1 MRCFVVTYGIGLDV
15 CCTFVLL
22 DVSSV
27 LMVLEVCAEQIS
39 VLVDVCSLLAVEV
52 FGGCKSDLQS
62 DLDVNGLM
70 NFGYVELRLII
81 EWSRKVP
88 GWFMQ

>member
-1 MRCFVVTYGIGLDV
+1 M
-15 CCTFVLL
+15 
-22 DVSSV
+22 
-27 LMVLEVCAEQIS
+27 
-39 VLVDVCSLLAVEV
+39 
-52 FGGCKSDLQS
+52 FGACKSELQS

-88 GWFMQ
+88 GRFLLSVMLFVLLLAVTKITTRLQCHKTEKQLFIIADLNMLAVI

>member
-1 MRCFVVTYGIGLDV
+1 LT
-15 CCTFVLL
+15 
-22 DVSSV
+22 
-27 LMVLEVCAEQIS
+27 
-39 VLVDVCSLLAVEV
+39 EV
-52 FGGCKSDLQS
+52 FGSCKSDLQS

-88 GWFMQ
+88 GWFSWHCLLASFFM

>member
-1 MRCFVVTYGIGLDV
+1 MYARC
-15 CCTFVLL
+15 LL
-22 DVSSV
+22 
-27 LMVLEVCAEQIS
+27 LT
-39 VLVDVCSLLAVEV
+39 EV
-52 FGGCKSDLQS
+52 FGTCKSDLQN

-88 GWFMQ
+88 GYFSLCLILVSFFILPLVIFCC

>member
-1 MRCFVVTYGIGLDV
+1 MNAFNCTEMLTVVII
-15 CCTFVLL
+15 
-22 DVSSV
+22 
-27 LMVLEVCAEQIS
+27 A
-39 VLVDVCSLLAVEV
+39 EV

-88 GWFMQ
+88 GRFPLPHC

>member
-1 MRCFVVTYGIGLDV
+1 M
-15 CCTFVLL
+15 
-22 DVSSV
+22 
-27 LMVLEVCAEQIS
+27 
-39 VLVDVCSLLAVEV
+39 
-52 FGGCKSDLQS
+52 FGACKSDLQS

-88 GWFMQ
+88 GWFNGGLFSNIINFL

>member
-1 MRCFVVTYGIGLDV
+1 
-15 CCTFVLL
+15 VLL

-27 LMVLEVCAEQIS
+27 LMVLFEVLAEQIL
-39 VLVDVCSLLAVEV
+39 VLVDVCSLSAVEV
-52 FGGCKSDLQS
+52 FGGCKSELQS